1 MKNENKPAF
10 GRYFVKKE
18 KFLVLLKSLVS
29 VYKTDKL
36 DLQTKSL
43 VISSILEFYTIVV
56 KSHPVDVDKIF
67 SGVVWVEMGVAA
79 GAGEQD
85 WRFVEE
91 PEPNLGS
98 GSRKQSPGAIYYDR
112 PQIICEQSCRATP
125 VVFDDQ
131 SQAPVDFTVAEPS
144 EQPGMSEITNQRPT
158 RDETPEDGVIC
169 NSQRFEIGLATILI
183 YL

>member
-29 VYKTDKL
+29 VYKTEKL

-67 SGVVWVEMGVAA
+67 SGVVWVEIGVAVS
-79 GAGEQD
+79 AGEPG
-85 WRFVEE
+85 WRFVDE
-91 PEPNLGS
+91 PELDLGS
-98 GSRKQSPGAIYYDR
+98 GSGKQSPGAIYYDR
-112 PQIICEQSCRATP
+112 PQIICEQSCRASP

-131 SQAPVDFTVAEPS
+131 SQAPVDFTVVEPN
-144 EQPGMSEITNQRPT
+144 ELPGMTEISHQRPT
-158 RDETPEDGVIC
+158 RDDTPEDGVIC
-169 NSQRFEIGLATILI
+169 GSQRFEIGLATILI

>member
-29 VYKTDKL
+29 VYKTEKL

-43 VISSILEFYTIVV
+43 VISSILEFYTVVV

-67 SGVVWVEMGVAA
+67 SGVVWVELGFVAS
-79 GAGEQD
+79 GEGQD
-85 WRFVEE
+85 WRFVDE
-91 PEPNLGS
+91 PEEVLWSNY
-98 GSRKQSPGAIYYDR
+98 RKQSAVSNGYDR
-112 PQIICEQSCRATP
+112 PQIIREQSCRASP

-131 SQAPVDFTVAEPS
+131 SHAPVDFTVAEPS
-144 EQPGMSEITNQRPT
+144 EALGIGEISNQRPT
-158 RDETPEDGVIC
+158 RDETPEDGIISG
-169 NSQRFEIGLATILI
+169 SQRFEIGLATILN